1 MLLELV
7 ESVLDR
13 EALRLLAVGDHRP
26 LPALGLHS
34 FQIMWIILKVC
45 QLILGNICDRL
56 MTWMYDLVVNFLRLY
71 NYIVE
76 QTARL

>member
-13 EALRLLAVGDHRP
+13 EVLRLLAVGDHGA
-26 LPALGLHS
+26 LPALGFHS

-45 QLILGNICDRL
+45 QLILSNVCDRL
-56 MTWMYDLVVNFLRLY
+56 TC
-71 NYIVE
+71 
-76 QTARL
+76 QK